1 MLNYNFIKIPKVLL
15 LNTKINML
23 FLTYKY
29 IKINIFFSNNYSLRV
44 NLTKNNEN

>member
-23 FLTYKY
+23 FLTYKN
-29 IKINIFFSNNYSLRV
+29 IKIIIYFSNNYSLRV
-44 NLTKNNEN
+44 NLTNKNEN

>member
-23 FLTYKY
+23 FLTYKN
-29 IKINIFFSNNYSLRV
+29 IKLKLSFSNYYCLRV
-44 NLTKNNEN
+44 NLTNNN